1 VSALNIVDQ
10 GSDTFAVQGELTF
23 ASIDRNSIKST
34 GFLKTAK
41 TVTVDLSQVTNTDSA
56 GLALMI
62 EWIKIA
68 RANRANLKFKG
79 VPNQLI
85 NLAKL
90 SGFDQS
96 GHFDMA
102 NI

>member
-1 VSALNIVDQ
+1 MSALNIVDL

-23 ASIDRNSIKST
+23 ASIDRQSVKST

-41 TVTVDLSQVTNTDSA
+41 NITIDLSQVTNTDSA

-62 EWIKIA
+62 EWIKVA
-68 RANRANLKFKG
+68 RANRTSLKFKG
-79 VPNQLI
+79 VPNQLL

-90 SGFDQS
+90 SGFDRT
-96 GHFDMA
+96 GHFD
-102 NI
+102 IETL